1 MKENMSQQLFED
13 DVKFLQ
19 RFLKSSGFDPGKIDG
34 VFGSKTDAAENA
46 FITSSQQIASVHG
59 TFHQRS
65 EQNIATLH
73 IKAQEAARKFLKL
86 VTAANIDA
94 RIISGVRSYAE
105 QDKLFAKGRT
115 EPGNKVTNAKGGQ
128 SNHNFGIA
136 WDIGIFDS
144 AGRYLSDS
152 PLYDQAA
159 QVGKIPELEWGGDW
173 QSFKD
178 KPHYQIVTHLSVKDI
193 RERFEKGQSFV

>member
-1 MKENMSQQLFED
+1 MSQQLFED

-34 VFGSKTDAAENA
+34 FFGSKTDAAEDA
-46 FITSSQQIASVHG
+46 FIIHSQQIANIHG
-59 TFHQRS
+59 VFHQRS
-65 EQNIATLH
+65 ERNIATLH

-86 VTAANIDA
+86 VTSAGIDA

-115 EPGNKVTNAKGGQ
+115 EPGSIVTNARGGQ

-136 WDIGIFDS
+136 WDIGIFDG
-144 AGRYLSDS
+144 AGGYLPNSS
-152 PLYDQAA
+152 LYDKAA
-159 QVGKIPELEWGGDW
+159 QVGKLSELEWGGDW

-178 KPHYQIVTHLSVKDI
+178 KPHYQLVTNLPIKDV
-193 RERFEKGQSFV
+193 REHFEKGLSFV